1 MALAAGIS
9 RNLRDGQRLSR
20 ISCWRIGILS
30 IVREISRTVHG
41 DGLRSLMPPS
51 LPISTKPKP
60 RGCNAWRRVDRASGS
75 VSTRTITS
83 RSTRPSSSSSISSIW
98 RTKAGSY
105 GLSAN
110 TINGRCVHLNSAR
123 SAVRPSR
130 ITASVISVSCAQ
142 ACGAVTDN
150 NIANTAASRVM
161 APPVALEIGA
171 MSPITKLFSAEMS
184 GDGRPASIG
193 GTDR

>member
-1 MALAAGIS
+1 MALAADIS
-9 RNLRDGQRLSR
+9 RNMRDGQRLSR

-41 DGLRSLMPPS
+41 EGLRSLTPPS

-60 RGCNAWRRVDRASGS
+60 RGCNAWRRADRASGS
-75 VSTRTITS
+75 VSTRTMTS
-83 RSTRPSSSSSISSIW
+83 RSTRPSSSSSIRSICC
-98 RTKAGSY
+98 TKAGSY

-110 TINGRCVHLNSAR
+110 TISGRCVHLNSAR

-130 ITASVISVSCAQ
+130 ITASVISVSCAHT
-142 ACGAVTDN
+142 CGAVTDN
-150 NIANTAASRVM
+150 NIANKAASRVM
-161 APPVALEIGA
+161 APPVAVEIGA